1 MLILI
6 ALLIVV
12 AVIVAVV
19 ARPQGRNSSPYQYAA
34 KPLLTPNEKEFFER
48 LQTAVP
54 EYFVQSQ
61 VAMGAL
67 MTGRHAQGKHQAT
80 RSTFDR
86 KIVDYV
92 LLDDNLDVVLLVEL
106 DDRTHDSAKDA
117 SRDAMTS
124 QAGYRTLRV
133 ESRAKPSVP
142 ELRALTLRAIE
153 SAPRR
158 QKR

>member
-6 ALLIVV
+6 VLLLVV
-12 AVIVAVV
+12 ATVIGLLAGQKS
-19 ARPQGRNSSPYQYAA
+19 RKSSPYQYAA
-34 KPLLTPNEKEFFER
+34 KPMLTANEKEFFSR

-67 MTGRHAQGKHQAT
+67 MTGRHADNKHHAT
-80 RSTFDR
+80 RAKFAQ

-106 DDRTHDSAKDA
+106 DDRTHGSAKDA
-117 SRDAMTS
+117 ARDAMTS
-124 QAGYRTLRV
+124 QAGYQTLRV

-142 ELRALTLRAIE
+142 ELRTLVLRAIA